1 MRRQLVLVAL
11 ATTTMITLAFLLP
24 LALLIREVA
33 QERALTGARQVA
45 QSLAPLL
52 SAGDADTL
60 ALGVQSVAAGTTGSV
75 SVILPSGE
83 VVGPEPTAA
92 ARAAAD
98 SRTAT
103 TVEVEGGVAVLT
115 PLLDDSGATTTVQVV
130 VPDGA
135 LRRGVTASWLV
146 LGGLGIVLIVG
157 ATLVADR
164 LGRSL
169 VVPAREIAGAARR
182 LAHGERDARAPR
194 SGPPELAD
202 AAVALNTLA
211 DRIDAL
217 LAGER
222 EAAADLSHRLRT
234 PLTALRLDIEAL
246 GDDEPAR
253 RLGRD
258 LDELERA
265 VDRVIREAREPGT
278 RVDPRVDLAALV
290 RRRVAFWGPL
300 AEEEQRPVEVE
311 IPSAASLPTDVPE
324 AELEAAI
331 DALVGNVLGHTPP
344 GTGLRVAVR
353 DLGDRVEL
361 LVEDDGP
368 GWPQGDVRG
377 RGVSG
382 AGSTGLGL
390 DIVIRTAERH
400 GGSAELT
407 SSATGGAAVRMLL
420 PRPSGPA

>member
-11 ATTTMITLAFLLP
+11 ATTTMISLAFLLP

-33 QERALTGARQVA
+33 EERALTGARQVA

-52 SAGDADTL
+52 SAGDDETL
-60 ALGVQSVAAGTTGSV
+60 ALGIQSVAAAAPGTV

-83 VVGPEPTAA
+83 VIGGPEPTAA
-92 ARAAAD
+92 AREAAA
-98 SRTAT
+98 SRTAA
-103 TVEVEGGVAVLT
+103 TVAVEGGVAVLT
-115 PLLDDSGATTTVQVV
+115 PLLDDAGEATTVQVV
-130 VPDGA
+130 IPDEA
-135 LRRGVTASWLV
+135 LHRGVTASWLV
-146 LGGLGIVLIVG
+146 LGGLGIVLVGG

-169 VVPAREIAGAARR
+169 VEPARAIAGAARR
-182 LAHGERDARAPR
+182 LARGDRDARAPED
-194 SGPPELAD
+194 GPAELAD
-202 AAVALNTLA
+202 AALALNTLA

-217 LAGER
+217 VASER

-234 PLTALRLDIEAL
+234 PLTALRLDVEAL
-246 GDDEPAR
+246 GDGDRAH

-265 VDRVIREAREPGT
+265 VDRAIREAREPGT
-278 RVDPRVDLAALV
+278 RVDPRVDLAAVV
-290 RRRVAFWGPL
+290 RGRVAFWTPL
-300 AEEEQRPVEVE
+300 AEEEGRPVEVE
-311 IPSAASLPTDVPE
+311 VPTGSLPTDVPE
-324 AELEAAI
+324 TELEAAI
-331 DALVGNVLGHTPP
+331 DALIGNALAHTPA
-344 GTGLRVAVR
+344 GTALRVAVR

-368 GWPQGDVRG
+368 GWPEGDVRG

-390 DIVIRTAERH
+390 DIVTRTAERH
-400 GGSAELT
+400 GGTAELT
-407 SSATGGAAVRMLL
+407 SSAAGGAAVRVRL
-420 PRPSGPA
+420 PRPAGPA